1 MSDTFFEIMMEFI
14 YEVIIRTTKSYMK
27 SVLELCLR
35 SCFERML
42 NFNSNVFLNITFGI
56 VAAFILEVA
65 DEFILNIVAED
76 ILEGIILQL
85 DTTSEIIGRSCF
97 KHSRNTIRGDC

>member
-1 MSDTFFEIMMEFI
+1 MIDIIFGIMMEGI

-42 NFNSNVFLNITFGI
+42 NFNSNAFLKIMFGS

-65 DEFILNIVAED
+65 DEFILKLVAED

-85 DTTSEIIGRSCF
+85 DITSEIIGRSCF